1 MWLANQSEIKQNT
14 NLWRWVGRRVLPL
27 PVWDVNAFFWGL
39 PDTNFKWRTTVG
51 RTHAL
56 SWVNPLSPNPMDS
69 KQMDVIHLTPTVP
82 ATDSRLKRKQSG
94 HLCWFSSKP
103 VTTLNLSRLATSE
116 AATPRTSVIL
126 RTVITGRSFLLKM
139 VCLVIPTSLRAEYL
153 KDLQTGYLA
162 REKKLCWN
170 HRKHS
175 FDPGS
180 RIMQEMQLS
189 YVTYARNTS
198 LLNKRNH

>member
-1 MWLANQSEIKQNT
+1 MCLANQLEIKQNT

-56 SWVNPLSPNPMDS
+56 SSVNPLSPNPMDS
-69 KQMDVIHLTPTVP
+69 KQLDVIHLTPTVP
-82 ATDSRLKRKQSG
+82 ATDSRLKQKQSG

-116 AATPRTSVIL
+116 TATPKTSVIL
-126 RTVITGRSFLLKM
+126 GTVITGRSFFFCWTWCVVQSPSTCDSNLTESRVSKRSSNGLL
-139 VCLVIPTSLRAEYL
+139 
-153 KDLQTGYLA
+153 
-162 REKKLCWN
+162 
-170 HRKHS
+170 
-175 FDPGS
+175 S
-180 RIMQEMQLS
+180 RGKNSVES
-189 YVTYARNTS
+189 TRDS
-198 LLNKRNH
+198 LLVRDLGLCKKCS